1 MHVLFGL
8 KNAGLSFELKGGTS
22 LSKGLGIIKRFSED
36 IDIRIN
42 PPAKLKVNEKGA
54 KPNAVKSRF
63 GFYDWL
69 ANNLEIDGI
78 VKVERDHE
86 FDSPNG
92 MSGGIRLYYNP
103 ITDIVEG
110 LKPGILL
117 EAGFDQVTPNK
128 PVDISSWA
136 LDKAKA
142 TRNMPFIDNVAR
154 EIPCYDMRY
163 TFVEKLQTI
172 VTKFRQEMTDGK
184 ERKNYMRQYYD
195 IYCLLQEETVQDFLG
210 TDEYLTHKDK
220 RFPKID
226 QLTDIKHNQAFLLTS
241 DEIKSTLRNRYHLT
255 SSLYYKSQPDFDEI
269 INGIKK
275 YLHLM

>member
-1 MHVLFGL
+1 MHVLWGL
-8 KNAGLSFELKGGTS
+8 KKAGLSFELKGGTS

-42 PPAKLKVNEKGA
+42 PPAALKVNETGA

-69 ANNLEIDGI
+69 AANLKIDGI
-78 VKVERDHE
+78 VRVERDHE

-92 MSGGIRLYYNP
+92 KSGGIRLYYNP
-103 ITDIVEG
+103 VADIVED

-142 TRNMPFIDNVAR
+142 TSNIPFIDNVAR
-154 EIPCYDMRY
+154 VIPCYDMRY

-172 VTKFRQEMTDGK
+172 VTKFRQEMADGK

-195 IYCLLQEETVQDFLG
+195 VYCLLQEKAVQEFLG
-210 TDEYLTHKDK
+210 TDEYLIHKDK

-226 QLTDIKHNQAFLLTS
+226 KSTEIQYNEAFLLSSNETRS
-241 DEIKSTLRNRYHLT
+241 AFRERYHAT
-255 SSLYYKSQPDFDEI
+255 SSLYYQSQPDFDEVI
-269 INGIKK
+269 KGICK
-275 YLHLM
+275 HLPKM